1 MFKTTFLV
9 IIVAAFALWFFRD
22 SETVHAVT
30 NTVEPA
36 VSPKLLEAVT
46 ADFKAVA
53 ANAAGESESAPPKIE
68 GMKKCQTPKG
78 TLYTD
83 RPCPKNGQERSIAKG
98 SVTVVAK
105 QHVEAAH
112 DSKLPNARDL
122 LVDKNQTSI
131 RDQQMEQAIDK

>member
-1 MFKTTFLV
+1 MFKTTLLV

-30 NTVEPA
+30 KTVAPA

-83 RPCPKNGQERSIAKG
+83 RPCPKSVQERSITKG

-105 QHVEAAH
+105 QHVEVAH

-122 LVDKNQTSI
+122 LVDKNQTTI
-131 RDQQMEQAIDK
+131 RDQQMEQTIDR

>member
-1 MFKTTFLV
+1 MFKTTLLV

-30 NTVEPA
+30 KTVEPA
-36 VSPKLLEAVT
+36 VSPKLLETVE

-53 ANAAGESESAPPKIE
+53 ANAVGGPESAPPKIE

-83 RPCPKNGQERSIAKG
+83 RPCPKSVQERSITKG

-105 QHVEAAH
+105 QHVEVAH

-122 LVDKNQTSI
+122 LVDKSQTTI
-131 RDQQMEQAIDK
+131 RDQQMEQTIDK